1 MENYIIQYKPFLLFL
16 GKFFLSYLLLTFVYQ
31 SYLNQFESKQ
41 MEVDAITVA
50 VANQTVTV
58 LSWFDSQSYT
68 MPHLHEPSV
77 KMFYKNKY
85 ISRIIEG
92 CNAVSVIIL
101 FIAFVVAF
109 SGKLKNTLLF
119 ILFGTVLIYVLNI
132 FRIAILCMAMYSF
145 PEYQDFLHGVVFP
158 LFIYGVVFIL
168 WVIWVNK
175 YSFYATKT
183 VAK

>member
-1 MENYIIQYKPFLLFL
+1 
-16 GKFFLSYLLLTFVYQ
+16 
-31 SYLNQFESKQ
+31 
-41 MEVDAITVA
+41 MEVDTITVI
-50 VANQTVTV
+50 VADQTAAV

-68 MPHLHEPSV
+68 MPHLREPSV

-119 ILFGTVLIYVLNI
+119 ILFGTILIYVLNI
-132 FRIAILCMAMYSF
+132 SRIAILCMAMYSF
-145 PEYQDFLHGVVFP
+145 PQYQDFLHGVVFP

-168 WVIWVNK
+168 WIIWVNK
-175 YSFYATKT
+175 YSLYATKIA
-183 VAK
+183 AK

>member
-1 MENYIIQYKPFLLFL
+1 MENYIVQYKPFLLFL
-16 GKFFLSYLLLTFVYQ
+16 GKFFLSYLLLTFIYQ

-41 MEVDAITVA
+41 MEVDDITVT
-50 VANQTVTV
+50 VANQSATV

-68 MPHLHEPSV
+68 APNLREPSV
-77 KMFYKNKY
+77 KLFYKNKY

-92 CNAVSVIIL
+92 CNALSVIIL

-119 ILFGTVLIYVLNI
+119 IIFGSGLIYLLNI
-132 FRIAILCMAMYSF
+132 FRIVILCMAMYSF
-145 PEYQDFLHGVVFP
+145 PEYQNVLHSVVFP
-158 LFIYGVVFIL
+158 LFIYGIVFIL
-168 WVIWVNK
+168 WIIWVNK

-183 VAK
+183 PAK